1 MFCFNPRAWRLCGNV
16 RHLFMPRVAGGV
28 TKAASRR
35 CHRASP
41 GPAAS
46 EMLIVSLSRPPCLS
60 FPLRSWEFLDPP
72 PCLLRGGSAG
82 CPQRCGAV
90 TGAGHGPV
98 LAAVALCRIGTK
110 LVPFGAKGGL
120 GGLGLFQSLHPSAAT
135 PRRDCGVVT
144 RRDQGS
150 SLVSQ
155 CPHFGLTGL
164 QSPGGDATPSLTRGQ
179 RTRLSCF
186 PTSNLWVFLLGKT
199 RQVLGLSS
207 FLPG

>member
-1 MFCFNPRAWRLCGNV
+1 
-16 RHLFMPRVAGGV
+16 MPRVAGGV

-46 EMLIVSLSRPPCLS
+46 EMLIVSLSPPPCLS
-60 FPLRSWEFLDPP
+60 FPLRSWEFLDPTP
-72 PCLLRGGSAG
+72 LPAPGWQCRLSPALWGCHRGWPWPCPRCRGFVQDWHKAGSFWSQG
-82 CPQRCGAV
+82 GF
-90 TGAGHGPV
+90 GG
-98 LAAVALCRIGTK
+98 
-110 LVPFGAKGGL
+110 FGAIPEPPSQCSHTQT
-120 GGLGLFQSLHPSAAT
+120 GLGL
-135 PRRDCGVVT
+135 CGVVT

-155 CPHFGLTGL
+155 CPHFGLTGF

>member
-1 MFCFNPRAWRLCGNV
+1 MWKCQALVYAPGCWRSDKGSV
-16 RHLFMPRVAGGV
+16 PQVPPRVTWPCRLRDADCVAV
-28 TKAASRR
+28 TSPVPQFPSQELGIPGSTPLPAPGWQCRLSPALWG
-35 CHRASP
+35 CHRGWP
-41 GPAAS
+41 W
-46 EMLIVSLSRPPCLS
+46 PCPRCRGFVQDWHKAGS
-60 FPLRSWEFLDPP
+60 FWSQ
-72 PCLLRGGSAG
+72 GGFG
-82 CPQRCGAV
+82 G
-90 TGAGHGPV
+90 
-98 LAAVALCRIGTK
+98 
-110 LVPFGAKGGL
+110 FGAIPEPPSQCSHTQT
-120 GGLGLFQSLHPSAAT
+120 GLGL
-135 PRRDCGVVT
+135 CGVVT